1 MLAAVKQDGL
11 ALEFAWDELKGDK
24 EVVLAAVAQAG
35 DALEHASDELKDD
48 KEVVLAAVKQD
59 GLALWDAS
67 AQLKSDKDVIL
78 AAVSQNWRAL
88 EIVVP
93 NPTHDLIKDEEIAR
107 LAMSKNNGAD
117 IYIDPATLDS
127 IIDQAKVAMAFKR
140 GFPGE
145 TGNKEDTLKYALR
158 HHFNKDDEGAGVRK
172 RPVRSATARRI
183 SKKRISKNCMSKK
196 RISKNC
202 MSKKRISKKRIS
214 KKRISKKRISKK
226 SIKIKRK

>member
-1 MLAAVKQDGL
+1 MLSRVRPTQDSSTARQRRALIEELSQDGY
-11 ALEFAWDELKGDK
+11 ALQHASAKFKSDK
-24 EVVLAAVAQAG
+24 EVVLVAVTQDG
-35 DALEHASDELKDD
+35 RALKFASDELKDD

-183 SKKRISKNCMSKK
+183 SKKRISK
-196 RISKNC
+196 
-202 MSKKRISKKRIS
+202 
-214 KKRISKKRISKK
+214 K